1 MAPDLTPV
9 TLFEGIATLS
19 MVEGVEHDAYMTVRT
34 EAVGQTIR
42 WFGSFG
48 WLGEYPYRLLVPI
61 VANVVL
67 SDGRECQVKI
77 TKPADESGQLEFL
90 GLGLPPGFEPLPSEI
105 EVFSAELR
113 STTPSVWRVWLSRL
127 LGLVSIVAIFTA
139 IWVEDYRWQL
149 ILSGMLSMFL
159 AIGFTPT
166 PPKPLPEVPHDCPH
180 Q

>member
-1 MAPDLTPV
+1 MGTDLTPV
-9 TLFEGIATLS
+9 VLFEGIATLS

-48 WLGEYPYRLLVPI
+48 WLGEYPSRLLVPI

-77 TKPADESGQLEFL
+77 TKPADEKGQLEFL

-105 EVFSAELR
+105 ELVTAELS
-113 STTPSVWRVWLSRL
+113 STTPTWRVWLSRL
-127 LGLVSIVAIFTA
+127 LGLVSVVAMFAA
-139 IWVEDYRWQL
+139 IWVDEYTWQL
-149 ILSGMLSMFL
+149 ILSGVLSMLL
-159 AIGFTPT
+159 AIGFAPT
-166 PPKPLPEVPHDCPH
+166 PRRHLPEVPSDCPH